1 MTETQLGREGKAR
14 SRPEP
19 EGSALTAA
27 ELALPPCTLLPHTMA
42 VAAVGW
48 QAPFPSPGGP
58 NWTSPYVFQ
67 SAFNS
72 PPARLKRDI
81 CGPGSVRM
89 RPAGATDASL
99 K

>member
-48 QAPFPSPGGP
+48 QAPFPSPGVQIGHHR
-58 NWTSPYVFQ
+58 TSFRVPLTPLQ
-67 SAFNS
+67 
-72 PPARLKRDI
+72 PA
-81 CGPGSVRM
+81 
-89 RPAGATDASL
+89 
-99 K
+99 